1 MAVFILVCVCQS
13 FQKPSFG
20 LAQSNQ
26 TKQIKP
32 TTVAEVGLSFQ
43 NLQAGPKPSMTA
55 QLQLGLA

>member
-20 LAQSNQ
+20 LTQSNQ

-32 TTVAEVGLSFQ
+32 ATVVKVGLSFQ
-43 NLQAGPKPSMTA
+43 NVQARPKPSMMA